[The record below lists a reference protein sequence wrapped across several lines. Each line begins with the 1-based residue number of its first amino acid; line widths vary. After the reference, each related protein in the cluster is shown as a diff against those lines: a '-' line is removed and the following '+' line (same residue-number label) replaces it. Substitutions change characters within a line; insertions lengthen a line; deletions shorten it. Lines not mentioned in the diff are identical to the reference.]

1 MRGVKQIH
9 DQLNSVEE
17 MLMVQPLPP
26 LSANQ
31 ISSRQQ
37 QHHGGK
43 NQRNAKNPISA
54 SDVIPFKTIFITKE
68 LNFFKLTKLPVAQIG
83 IEFVASDRFGSN

>member
-17 MLMVQPLPP
+17 MLLVQP
-26 LSANQ
+26 SANQ

-37 QHHGGK
+37 HQQHQHHGGK
-43 NQRNAKNPISA
+43 NQRNVKNPISA
-54 SDVIPFKTIFITKE
+54 SDVIPCFSLFKKSSFF
-68 LNFFKLTKLPVAQIG
+68 LNLIRFFKLQ
-83 IEFVASDRFGSN
+83 

>member
-17 MLMVQPLPP
+17 MLLVQP
-26 LSANQ
+26 SANQ
-31 ISSRQQ
+31 ISSRQH

-43 NQRNAKNPISA
+43 NQRNVKNPISA
-54 SDVIPFKTIFITKE
+54 SDVSPCFSLFKKSSFF
-68 LNFFKLTKLPVAQIG
+68 LNLIRFFKLQ
-83 IEFVASDRFGSN
+83 